1 MQEKQ
6 YPFPDADISN
16 ILDHLLEL
24 KLIEL
29 LEMKRPEEANQTN
42 DPKYCKFHRLVGHPI
57 KQCFVLKD
65 KIMELSHQGK
75 IMELSHQ
82 GKIMELSHQGKIMFD
97 DEVATV
103 NLAMVASTTISIV
116 LTIQFGSFEPIKV
129 KLPFSSIPVL
139 EDYIFSSLPCY
150 QVSGEEESSNIEQET
165 KRAIVYKAY

>member
-29 LEMKRPEEANQTN
+29 LEMKRPEKANQTN

-57 KQCFVLKD
+57 EQCFVLKD
-65 KIMELSHQGK
+65 K

>member
-6 YPFPDADISN
+6 YPFPDPDISN

-65 KIMELSHQGK
+65 K